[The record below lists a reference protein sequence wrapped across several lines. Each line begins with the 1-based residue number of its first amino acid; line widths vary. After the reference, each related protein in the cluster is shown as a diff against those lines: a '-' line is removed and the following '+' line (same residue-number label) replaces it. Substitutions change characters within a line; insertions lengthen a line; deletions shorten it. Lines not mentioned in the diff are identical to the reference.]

1 MDETVGNLKIDSQGE
16 CKYCKAHKEMEK
28 EYQLGDN
35 SFDRLKE
42 IASKIKKR
50 ENTKYDCMWSKWR

>member
-1 MDETVGNLKIDSQGE
+1 MNVSD
-16 CKYCKAHKEMEK
+16 CKAHKEMEK

-42 IASKIKKR
+42 IASKIKKE
-50 ENTKYDCMWSKWR
+50 ENTKNTIVYVE